1 MEWIKKNKFLLL
13 LIPLTVILIFIIGKF
28 FSFHL
33 KTSVSDE
40 VRIEKGTDIN
50 NCNPYEYL
58 TDDIPMQIPSI
69 TTEDATI
76 DFHQISNIDANTDK
90 MVDNLYSEY
99 SANLSEGIKDCFPE
113 FDNEGIVRFSRKS
126 SDDNERYQTFL
137 NYIGNNEFDL
147 LLNLNNMPEHRYN
160 NLECVTFQKKNS
172 NVEIV
177 KISAYLYS
185 NVEVNIL
192 ISKNLSQVKSVYK
205 NNTYQE
211 LKKLLNSENA
221 SVMRGIRM
229 SNVYHYQQR
238 IFRKDTD
245 NITEEQ
251 FIYYTY
257 LKKDDLEYL
266 IQYKSN
272 FTVLAGQKEYM
283 YVGDLQSQ
291 EVCRNTLLLLLGIII
306 DS

>member
-1 MEWIKKNKFLLL
+1 MERLKMKKLLLL
-13 LIPLTVILIFIIGKF
+13 LIPLIVILVFIIAKVYF
-28 FSFHL
+28 LNFRP
-33 KTSVSDE
+33 SVSDE
-40 VRIEKGTDIN
+40 VQIEKGTDID
-50 NCNPYEYL
+50 NCNPYEDITEY
-58 TDDIPMQIPSI
+58 IPMQITSI
-69 TTEDATI
+69 KTEEATI

-113 FDNEGIVRFSRKS
+113 FDNEGTVRFSRIS
-126 SDDNERYQTFL
+126 NDDKERYQTFL
-137 NYIGNNEFDL
+137 NYIGNNGFDL
-147 LLNLNNMPEHRYN
+147 LLNLNNMAEHRYD

-172 NVEIV
+172 NVELA

-192 ISKNLSQVKSVYK
+192 ISKNLSQVKSVYE

-211 LKKLLNSENA
+211 LMELLSSENA
-221 SVMRGIRM
+221 SVMSGIRM

-257 LKKDDLEYL
+257 LKKDELEYL

-272 FTVLAGQKEYM
+272 YTVLEGQKEYM